1 VPVSAIQKHPRV
13 LAYLFFA
20 EMWERFSFYGMRA
33 LLVLY
38 LTKSFRFSDNAAY
51 AIYGSYSA
59 LVYTTPVIGGLL
71 ADRLLGYRKAVTL
84 GAILMSLGHFA
95 MAVESLPVFYLAL
108 ALLICGNGFFKPNI
122 SSIVGRLYGE
132 DDPRRDSAFTIFYM
146 GINLGALL
154 SPLGCGYL
162 GERYGWHWG
171 FGLAGVGMLLGL
183 FVFLRAQPLL
193 EGLAD
198 PPDPTRLKRA
208 LAPGIS
214 AETGVHLA
222 CAVVLVAVW
231 ELIQHDRVVGGFLIA
246 FGVVVLI
253 GLIGFLFRLR
263 ERVDRDRL
271 VVAIVLTLFSVV
283 FWAFFEQA
291 GTSMS
296 LFTDR
301 NVDRSLLGFTIRASQ
316 FQSVNPLFVLMF
328 APVFAAAWL
337 WLARRHR
344 DPSTPFKFG
353 LGILQL
359 GLGFVAL
366 YFGAFS
372 SRATGMV
379 PMIWLILG
387 YLLHTTGELCLS
399 PIGLSMITKLSPKS
413 ITGMMMG
420 VWFLSSAFA
429 QYMGSLIAQLTGV
442 KGTGEG
448 AAAALPKAT
457 DTVMVYGSVFGGIAQ
472 VALGVGVLVLIASP
486 LLTRRMHGIH

>member
-1 VPVSAIQKHPRV
+1 M

-33 LLVLY
+33 LLIYY
-38 LTKSFRFSDNAAY
+38 LTESFRFSDNAAY

-59 LVYTTPVIGGLL
+59 LVYATPVIGGLV

-84 GAILMSLGHFA
+84 GAILMALGHFA
-95 MAVESLPVFYLAL
+95 MAVQSLPVFYLAL

-122 SSIVGRLYGE
+122 SSIVGRLYAE

-154 SPLGCGYL
+154 SPVGCGYL
-162 GERYGWHWG
+162 GSHYGWHWG

-183 FVFLRAQPLL
+183 VVFLRAQPLL
-193 EGLAD
+193 EGIAE
-198 PPDPTRLKRA
+198 PPEPTLLK
-208 LAPGIS
+208 LSVVPGLS
-214 AETGVHLA
+214 REAGVYLA
-222 CAVVLVAVW
+222 CAGASFVFWELLQHDKVVGSLLIAFGAVVLV
-231 ELIQHDRVVGGFLIA
+231 
-246 FGVVVLI
+246 
-253 GLIGFLFRLR
+253 GLVIFLFRLH
-263 ERVDRDRL
+263 ERQERDRFA
-271 VVAIVLTLFSVV
+271 VALVLTLFSVV

-296 LFTDR
+296 LFTKR
-301 NVDRSLLGFTIRASQ
+301 NVDRSFFGHVIDAPL
-316 FQSVNPLFVLMF
+316 FQSVNPLFVLIF
-328 APVFAAAWL
+328 APIFSAL
-337 WLARRHR
+337 WLFLERRNM
-344 DPSTPFKFG
+344 DPKTPFKFG

-366 YFGAFS
+366 YVGAFS

-379 PMIWLILG
+379 PMVWLLLG

-413 ITGMMMG
+413 ITGTMMG

-429 QYMGSLIAQLTGV
+429 QYAASLIAQLTGV

-448 AAAALPKAT
+448 AAATLPRAT
-457 DTVMVYGSVFGGIAQ
+457 DTVMVYGSVFGGIAW

-486 LLTRRMHGIH
+486 LLARRMHGIR

>member
-1 VPVSAIQKHPRV
+1 M

-84 GAILMSLGHFA
+84 GAVLMALGHFA

-122 SSIVGRLYGE
+122 SSIVGRLYAE

-154 SPLGCGYL
+154 SPIGCGYL

-171 FGLAGVGMLLGL
+171 FGLAGFGMLAGL
-183 FVFLRAQPLL
+183 VVFLRGQPLL
-193 EGLAD
+193 EGIAD
-198 PPDPTRLKRA
+198 PPEPAALKRA
-208 LAPGIS
+208 IVPGIS
-214 AETGVHLA
+214 REIGVYAA
-222 CAVVLVAVW
+222 CAAALFVVW
-231 ELIQHDRVVGGFLIA
+231 ELIQHDKIVGGFLIA
-246 FGVVVLI
+246 FGIVVLI
-253 GLIGFLFRLR
+253 GLLVFLFRLR
-263 ERVDRDRL
+263 ERIERDRMG
-271 VVAIVLTLFSVV
+271 VALVLTLFSVV

-301 NVDRSLLGFTIRASQ
+301 NVDRSVFGHLIRASQ
-316 FQSVNPLFVLMF
+316 FQSVNPLFVLIF
-328 APVFAAAWL
+328 APIFSAL
-337 WLARRHR
+337 WLYLERRKS
-344 DPSTPFKFG
+344 DPSTPLKFG

-379 PMIWLILG
+379 PMVWLVLG

-448 AAAALPKAT
+448 AAATLPRAT
-457 DTVMVYGSVFGGIAQ
+457 DTVMVYGSVFGGIAW

-486 LLTRRMHGIH
+486 LLSRRMHGIR